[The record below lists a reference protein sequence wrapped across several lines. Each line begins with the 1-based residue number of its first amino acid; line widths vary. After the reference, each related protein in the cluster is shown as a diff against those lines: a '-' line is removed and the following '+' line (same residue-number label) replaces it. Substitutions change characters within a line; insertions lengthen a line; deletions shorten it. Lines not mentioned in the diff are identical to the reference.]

1 MQEIYLCKYVGSSG
15 ERVGSMNGDRLYDLN
30 LCAVTQLS
38 EDYGIKDAY
47 RLANRLVPADLQT
60 FLGAGDSALSAA
72 RRGLQWVIES
82 GDSEGP
88 TGEAIH
94 FDRNHVTLKAP
105 IVPDTKVICMG
116 DTYVSHA
123 ELAGA
128 EQPDS
133 PGIFFKMSGVVVGPD
148 EFVVYPKNYHPKPL
162 VYDTEMTVV
171 IGKDGMSIAEDDVD
185 DHIWG
190 YTVLNDLTLRGV
202 KDMGPRYKC
211 FESSAPVGPWIVP
224 KDQIEDRYNLDLTF
238 RINGKVVQTGNTS
251 NLVFTIPRM
260 LSEVSEYHALRTGD
274 IICTGGPGA
283 TETIQVG
290 DIIEAEV
297 EGIGTLRNPVKL
309 ED

>member
-1 MQEIYLCKYVGSSG
+1 MQAIYLCRYFGSSG
-15 ERVGSMNGDRLYDLN
+15 ERVGSMNGDWLYDLN

-38 EDYGIKDAY
+38 ADYGIKDAY
-47 RLANRLVPADLQT
+47 RLANRLVPADLRE
-60 FLGAGDSALSAA
+60 FLAAGDSALSAA

-82 GDSEGP
+82 GASEGP
-88 TGEAIH
+88 TGEAVH

-224 KDQIEDRYNLDLTF
+224 KGPDRGPLQP
-238 RINGKVVQTGNTS
+238 RS
-251 NLVFTIPRM
+251 NLSYQWQGRPDGKHEQPR
-260 LSEVSEYHALRTGD
+260 LHHSANAERGIRVPRSAHRRHHLHGRPRRD
-274 IICTGGPGA
+274 RGPSRSA
-283 TETIQVG
+283 T
-290 DIIEAEV
+290 
-297 EGIGTLRNPVKL
+297 
-309 ED
+309 

>member
-1 MQEIYLCKYVGSSG
+1 
-15 ERVGSMNGDRLYDLN
+15 
-30 LCAVTQLS
+30 
-38 EDYGIKDAY
+38 
-47 RLANRLVPADLQT
+47 
-60 FLGAGDSALSAA
+60 
-72 RRGLQWVIES
+72 
-82 GDSEGP
+82 
-88 TGEAIH
+88 
-94 FDRNHVTLKAP
+94 
-105 IVPDTKVICMG
+105 
-116 DTYVSHA
+116 
-123 ELAGA
+123 
-128 EQPDS
+128 
-133 PGIFFKMSGVVVGPD
+133 
-148 EFVVYPKNYHPKPL
+148 
-162 VYDTEMTVV
+162 MTVV

-283 TETIQVG
+283 TEEIQVG

-309 ED
+309 EG